1 MNGSMTASRL
11 RIVLSVSI
19 ALIIVAIAGGFLYAQ
34 RSLGTYASQIST
46 MNADAQSGDTN
57 IQTLRGL
64 QTRLEQEQ
72 STIASAR
79 SIVAD
84 SATFSDQAVN
94 DITRIANESKV
105 KITSFEFI
113 ESATTGTTA
122 PAPTTATPGGAPQ
135 SAPVTAGGVTKKV
148 VSVTLESPLPY
159 ARLMDFI
166 RRIETNDLKMQF
178 ASVSMAKELGANV
191 TTQTF
196 SIEVYVRS

>member
-1 MNGSMTASRL
+1 MTASRL
-11 RIVLSVSI
+11 RIILSVSI
-19 ALIIVAIAGGFLYAQ
+19 ALIIVAISGGFLYAQ
-34 RSLGTYASQIST
+34 RNLGSYASQIST

-57 IQTLRGL
+57 IQTLRNL

-84 SATFSDQAVN
+84 SATFSDQVVN

-105 KITSFEFI
+105 TITSFEFV
-113 ESATTGTTA
+113 ESATTGTTGPTAA
-122 PAPTTATPGGAPQ
+122 PATPGGAATPQ
-135 SAPVTAGGVTKKV
+135 SAPVAASGVTKKV

-159 ARLMDFI
+159 ANLLEFI

-178 ASVSMAKELGANV
+178 ASVNMAKEAGSNV

>member
-11 RIVLSVSI
+11 RIILSVSI
-19 ALIIVAIAGGFLYAQ
+19 ALVIVAITGGFLYAQ
-34 RSLGTYASQIST
+34 RGLGNYAAQIST

-84 SATFSDQAVN
+84 GNTFSDQVVG

-105 KITSFEFI
+105 NITSFEFI
-113 ESATTGTTA
+113 ESATSGTTA
-122 PAPTTATPGGAPQ
+122 APTTTTPGG
-135 SAPVTAGGVTKKV
+135 SAQPTPISTGGVTKKV

-159 ARLMDFI
+159 AQLMDFI

-178 ASVSMAKELGANV
+178 ASVTMAKEQGSNV